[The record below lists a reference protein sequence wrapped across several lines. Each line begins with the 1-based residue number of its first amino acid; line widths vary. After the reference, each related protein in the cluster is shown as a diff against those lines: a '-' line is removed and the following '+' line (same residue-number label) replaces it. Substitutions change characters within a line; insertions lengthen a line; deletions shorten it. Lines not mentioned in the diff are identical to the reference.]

1 MCIKEFEE
9 GHLFLMKYLI
19 LIQDIDK
26 YSNNGDIII
35 CCQTSLKIHIS
46 LDDQG
51 NTWFLFF
58 PCAYSMQQM

>member
-51 NTWFLFF
+51 NT
-58 PCAYSMQQM
+58 